1 MANQLESQYW
11 ADDILGTDCTP
22 ATLILPRPHSDLS
35 AARANSAVPGIR
47 AKKVRRNEDSDPA
60 FLSHTLPVGSKVTRV
75 GLQVDWG
82 YDQSALIDGLSV
94 SSRNAAEPIPIG
106 ARKFQEFRLFGY
118 VSHQDLTQSPSNGK
132 ESAMPSEEP

>member
-1 MANQLESQYW
+1 MRILTQRFCLIRSQLEARLPEW
-11 ADDILGTDCTP
+11 AYKSIG
-22 ATLILPRPHSDLS
+22 
-35 AARANSAVPGIR
+35 
-47 AKKVRRNEDSDPA
+47 
-60 FLSHTLPVGSKVTRV
+60 
-75 GLQVDWG
+75 G

-106 ARKFQEFRLFGY
+106 ARKFQGFRLFGY